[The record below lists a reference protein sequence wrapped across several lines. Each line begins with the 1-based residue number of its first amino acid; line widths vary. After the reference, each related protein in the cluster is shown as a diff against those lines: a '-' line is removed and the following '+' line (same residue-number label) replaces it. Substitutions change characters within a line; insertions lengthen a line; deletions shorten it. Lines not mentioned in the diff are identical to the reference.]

1 MAPDFGGVALF
12 VVLLRRRL
20 LPPSLSHP
28 AVAHL
33 CSSSCRI
40 GRSPLSVPAALAASA
55 AAASPALVKEGLQDI
70 SRVPPHHPHMD
81 DLAPTRTWIALVVLI
96 WVNMIVRCFFQYA
109 NKSGACV
116 LTFASNA
123 NEAITDHCT
132 PGACVF
138 ANTIDHLFRIIT
150 VMFCRMDTLNQ
161 HVECADISTQALVY
175 LFSAGILN

>member
-1 MAPDFGGVALF
+1 
-12 VVLLRRRL
+12 
-20 LPPSLSHP
+20 
-28 AVAHL
+28 
-33 CSSSCRI
+33 
-40 GRSPLSVPAALAASA
+40 
-55 AAASPALVKEGLQDI
+55 
-70 SRVPPHHPHMD
+70 MD

-123 NEAITDHCT
+123 NAAFTDHCT

-138 ANTIDHLFRIIT
+138 ANTTDHLFRIIT

>member
-1 MAPDFGGVALF
+1 
-12 VVLLRRRL
+12 
-20 LPPSLSHP
+20 
-28 AVAHL
+28 
-33 CSSSCRI
+33 
-40 GRSPLSVPAALAASA
+40 
-55 AAASPALVKEGLQDI
+55 
-70 SRVPPHHPHMD
+70 MD

-96 WVNMIVRCFFQYA
+96 WVNMIVGCFFQYA

-123 NEAITDHCT
+123 NEAFTDHCI
-132 PGACVF
+132 PRACVF